1 MKPLFVL
8 LGAFGIALLVIRYV
22 TGAFD
27 YSFAGRIGMS
37 VMLVFTAVGH
47 FAFTKG
53 MALMVPDFVPFKTEV
68 VYLTGILEIIAAV
81 CLLIPS
87 LHVWTGWA
95 LILFFIVLL
104 PGNIKAAVQ
113 HIDYQKGTF
122 DGNGP
127 DYLWFRIP
135 LQLLFIAW
143 TYLSAIRK

>member
-27 YSFAGRIGMS
+27 YSFAGRIAMS
-37 VMLVFTAVGH
+37 VMLAFTAVGH

-81 CLLIPS
+81 CLLIPR

-95 LILFFIVLL
+95 LILFFIALL

-127 DYLWFRIP
+127 AYLWFRIP

-143 TYLSAIRK
+143 TYRSAIRR